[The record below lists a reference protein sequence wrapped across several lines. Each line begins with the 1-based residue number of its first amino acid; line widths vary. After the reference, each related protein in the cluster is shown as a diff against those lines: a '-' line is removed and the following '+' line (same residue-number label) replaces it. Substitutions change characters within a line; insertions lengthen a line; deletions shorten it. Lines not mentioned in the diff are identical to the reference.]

1 MSNQSITLLTD
12 HQSFLTESIDII
24 LLRKKCERRKEEWK
38 KERRVEEGKKSGR
51 RKEERVKRERKWS
64 EAERWS
70 VRESRVRGIER
81 KKVEY
86 GRCLLIYNS

>member
-1 MSNQSITLLTD
+1 M
-12 HQSFLTESIDII
+12 
-24 LLRKKCERRKEEWK
+24 KKGKEWK

-81 KKVEY
+81 KKEKERAKASTSEHYKAQVA
-86 GRCLLIYNS
+86 NSRVYQPNPAPLRDRP